1 MPSEQASGVQRPGP
15 GSRVRARVQDPGA
28 ADAGNPTVVTLGEH
42 ALIARIRHRLGPAPD
57 WLVVDVG
64 DDAAVYEPV
73 RNRLEVITT
82 DAIVDGVH
90 FDRRFVPAEA
100 IGHRA
105 VAVNLSDLA
114 AMGATPRLLTLSL
127 ALPDDVSLDDFDRL
141 VDGAIGLAE
150 RAGARVVGGN
160 ITRTPGPL
168 IVDVTAVGSVH
179 RRRIL
184 RRSGARAGDYVFV
197 SGTLGDA
204 RAGLALLADP
214 GGADRRYAGPRS
226 WHATCSPSPGYG
238 SARRWD
244 SRARPRRPWI
254 SATGWPMG
262 WRGSR
267 RTTGSAARSMQP
279 RCRSRRVPRAVWHA
293 RGADAVVEAVAGG
306 DDYELAFTVRPKEAR
321 RSESGRAR
329 VRRLADHADRRRDQG
344 RRVLAGGCRA
354 ATDADRPG
362 IRTLQPLMLAH
373 SLWRKLAL
381 TIIVGGGV
389 VWLYEVTVLDS
400 RFAAVQSADDP
411 APAFAPAPGCSSA
424 PPPTARAPLPPLAST
439 CDPASRPRT
448 LTCCLSARSCRST
461 RPAPATTAST
471 P

>member
-1 MPSEQASGVQRPGP
+1 MPSEQASGIRQ
-15 GSRVRARVQDPGA
+15 PGA
-28 ADAGNPTVVTLGEH
+28 GLQSPGAGVQTPGAGDAGRPTVVTLGEH
-42 ALIARIRHRLGPAPD
+42 ALIARIRQRLGPAPD

-64 DDAAVYEPV
+64 DDAAVYEPA

-141 VDGAIGLAE
+141 VDGAIRLAD

-168 IVDVTAVGSVH
+168 VVDVTAIGSVH

-214 GGADRRYAGPRS
+214 GGADGDTWPEVVARYLQPEPRLRLGQ
-226 WHATCSPSPGYG
+226 ALGQ
-238 SARRWD
+238 
-244 SRARPRRPWI
+244 SRAATAAVDLSDGLADGLARIATDHGLGCEIDAPTLPISESDRGRVEGAWRRCGDR
-254 SATGWPMG
+254 SRG
-262 WRGSR
+262 WRR
-267 RTTGSAARSMQP
+267 RL
-279 RCRSRRVPRAVWHA
+279 RAGVH
-293 RGADAVVEAVAGG
+293 
-306 DDYELAFTVRPKEAR
+306 RPAEEAR
-321 RSESGRAR
+321 RLKAVVRACDGLR
-329 VRRLADHADRRRDQG
+329 ITR
-344 RRVLAGGCRA
+344 
-354 ATDADRPG
+354 
-362 IRTLQPLMLAH
+362 I
-373 SLWRKLAL
+373 
-381 TIIVGGGV
+381 GV
-389 VWLYEVTVLDS
+389 VTRDAGCWLVDAERRPTPIGPGYEHFS
-400 RFAAVQSADDP
+400 R
-411 APAFAPAPGCSSA
+411 
-424 PPPTARAPLPPLAST
+424 
-439 CDPASRPRT
+439 
-448 LTCCLSARSCRST
+448 
-461 RPAPATTAST
+461 
-471 P
+471 

>member
-1 MPSEQASGVQRPGP
+1 
-15 GSRVRARVQDPGA
+15 
-28 ADAGNPTVVTLGEH
+28 VVTLGEH
-42 ALIARIRHRLGPAPD
+42 ALVARIRQRLGPAPD
-57 WLVVDVG
+57 WLIVDVG
-64 DDAAVYEPV
+64 DDAAVYEPA

-82 DAIVDGVH
+82 DAIVDLVH

-168 IVDVTAVGSVH
+168 VVDVTAIGSVH

-214 GGADRRYAGPRS
+214 GGADADTWPEVVARYLQPE
-226 WHATCSPSPGYG
+226 PGYG
-238 SARRWD
+238 WARPWD
-244 SRARPRRPWI
+244 SRGPPRRPWI

-262 WRGSR
+262 WRGSP
-267 RTTGSAARSMQP
+267 RTTGSAARSTRP
-279 RCRSRRVPRAVWHA
+279 RCRSRRVP
-293 RGADAVVEAVAGG
+293 
-306 DDYELAFTVRPKEAR
+306 
-321 RSESGRAR
+321 GRC
-329 VRRLADHADRRRDQG
+329 G
-344 RRVLAGGCRA
+344 RRVAPMRWSKPWRAGTTTSWRSPSGR
-354 ATDADRPG
+354 
-362 IRTLQPLMLAH
+362 
-373 SLWRKLAL
+373 RKLA
-381 TIIVGGGV
+381 
-389 VWLYEVTVLDS
+389 
-400 RFAAVQSADDP
+400 A
-411 APAFAPAPGCSSA
+411 
-424 PPPTARAPLPPLAST
+424 
-439 CDPASRPRT
+439 
-448 LTCCLSARSCRST
+448 
-461 RPAPATTAST
+461 
-471 P
+471 

>member
-1 MPSEQASGVQRPGP
+1 MPSEQASGVRPAGLRRPGS
-15 GSRVRARVQDPGA
+15 GVQTPGA
-28 ADAGNPTVVTLGEH
+28 GDAGNPTVVTRGEH
-42 ALIARIRHRLGPAPD
+42 ALVARIRQRLGPAPD

-64 DDAAVYEPV
+64 DDAAVYEPA

-82 DAIVDGVH
+82 DAIVDLVH

-168 IVDVTAVGSVH
+168 VVDVTAIGSVH

-184 RRSGARAGDYVFV
+184 RRSGARAGDYVFA

-214 GGADRRYAGPRS
+214 GGAGGDTWPEVVARYLQPEPRLRLGQ
-226 WHATCSPSPGYG
+226 ALGQ
-238 SARRWD
+238 
-244 SRARPRRPWI
+244 SRAATAAVDLSDGLADGLARLATDHGLGCEIDASTLPI
-254 SATGWPMG
+254 SE
-262 WRGSR
+262 
-267 RTTGSAARSMQP
+267 SAG
-279 RCRSRRVPRAVWHA
+279 AVWKA

-321 RSESGRAR
+321 RLKAVVRACDGLR
-329 VRRLADHADRRRDQG
+329 ITR
-344 RRVLAGGCRA
+344 
-354 ATDADRPG
+354 
-362 IRTLQPLMLAH
+362 I
-373 SLWRKLAL
+373 
-381 TIIVGGGV
+381 GV
-389 VWLYEVTVLDS
+389 VTRDAGCWLVDAERRPTPIGPGYEHFS
-400 RFAAVQSADDP
+400 R
-411 APAFAPAPGCSSA
+411 
-424 PPPTARAPLPPLAST
+424 
-439 CDPASRPRT
+439 
-448 LTCCLSARSCRST
+448 
-461 RPAPATTAST
+461 
-471 P
+471 